1 MPGITDDGKEGGL
14 HGDGAVLC
22 LDTHECVHV
31 LKLYRTVYTSVTV
44 LILKLYYSDAVTG
57 GGK

>member
-1 MPGITDDGKEGGL
+1 MDDGKEGGL

-44 LILKLYYSDAVTG
+44 LILKLYYSDAITG